1 MLSDG
6 PPWREDLT
14 TSRTCLLDVDVNALT
29 SSGGMSA
36 PASVP
41 HETIT
46 ARRHHWSAAAV
57 SASTNHV
64 VRNVAT
70 MHAADVS
77 HTRFDSGRSKS
88 MRSASRYRRAVHR
101 SLSV

>member
-6 PPWREDLT
+6 PPWREDFT
-14 TSRTCLLDVDVNALT
+14 TSRTCREEVDVNALT
-29 SSGGMSA
+29 SSGMSA

-41 HETIT
+41 HETIV
-46 ARRHHWSAAAV
+46 ASFHHWSAAAV
-57 SASTNHV
+57 SARTNHV

-77 HTRFDSGRSKS
+77 HTRFDRGRSKS
-88 MRSASRYRRAVHR
+88 IRSASR
-101 SLSV
+101 